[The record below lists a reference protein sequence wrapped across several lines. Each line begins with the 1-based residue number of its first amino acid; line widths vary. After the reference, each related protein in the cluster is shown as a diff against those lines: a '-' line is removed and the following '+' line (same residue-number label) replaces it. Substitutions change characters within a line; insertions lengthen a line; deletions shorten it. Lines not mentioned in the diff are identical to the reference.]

1 MKKINKKGFTLIEL
15 LAVIVILAI
24 LIAVAVP
31 AITRYLASARAN
43 TFKDNA
49 LSALEAVRKEKIING
64 GTTTKYDLTAMKLAN
79 DLRDN
84 ISVQTNISSRSF
96 NAQMKYANKINALYT
111 IVIGE
116 DEVNNNK
123 CKIKNMK
130 NGEEI
135 EIELNADLISEKII
149 ELEEDL

>member
-1 MKKINKKGFTLIEL
+1 
-15 LAVIVILAI
+15 
-24 LIAVAVP
+24 
-31 AITRYLASARAN
+31 
-43 TFKDNA
+43 
-49 LSALEAVRKEKIING
+49 
-64 GTTTKYDLTAMKLAN
+64 
-79 DLRDN
+79 
-84 ISVQTNISSRSF
+84 
-96 NAQMKYANKINALYT
+96 MKYANKINALYT

-149 ELEEDL
+149 EIEEDL

>member
-1 MKKINKKGFTLIEL
+1 MQ
-15 LAVIVILAI
+15 
-24 LIAVAVP
+24 
-31 AITRYLASARAN
+31 
-43 TFKDNA
+43 
-49 LSALEAVRKEKIING
+49 
-64 GTTTKYDLTAMKLAN
+64 LAN

-116 DEVNNNK
+116 DEVNNKK
-123 CKIKNMK
+123 CKIKNMA
-130 NGEEI
+130 NGEET
-135 EIELNADLISEKII
+135 EIELNADVISEKIL